1 MKMFI
6 VAVVTVITLLVS
18 YLIWFSLWDFIFHHH
33 YIQCKVTEITWSRGS
48 LFTKVVQLSSVTQL
62 CLTVCDPMDC
72 STPDS
77 LSITN
82 SRSLFKLLSIES
94 MMPSHHLIP
103 CLPLLLLPS
112 IFHRIR
118 IFSNESA
125 FPIRWPKYWSF
136 SFSISPSDEY
146 SGLISFQIDL
156 FDLLTVQGT
165 LKNLL
170 QHHSSKASI
179 LWCSA
184 FFMVQLSH
192 PYMTVGK
199 TTALTTQPFVCY
211 EPVTIIPVHLQQL
224 SWKWWEWKW

>member
-1 MKMFI
+1 MWDLIPQRGLEPTPAALEGGFLTTGKSPSQALMSSPLHGALWGPSVMQKMNFYFSDWFRLQIPAASLFHHTVLLTMKMFI

-94 MMPSHHLIP
+94 MMPSNYLIL

-112 IFHRIR
+112 IFPSIKVFWNKSGLRIR
-118 IFSNESA
+118 
-125 FPIRWPKYWSF
+125 WLKYWSF
-136 SFSISPSDEY
+136 NFSISLSNDY
-146 SGLISFQIDL
+146 SGLISFRID
-156 FDLLTVQGT
+156 
-165 LKNLL
+165 
-170 QHHSSKASI
+170 
-179 LWCSA
+179 
-184 FFMVQLSH
+184 
-192 PYMTVGK
+192 
-199 TTALTTQPFVCY
+199 
-211 EPVTIIPVHLQQL
+211 
-224 SWKWWEWKW
+224 